1 MKNFTLAV
9 IRKGL
14 PKHAFTN
21 NLFNVGRRPL
31 WRKGREHYHFRE
43 NWYHISENKY
53 YVKENRY
60 QIRENWYHV
69 TAGANIMP
77 FCTKSCSVLKY
88 KNYFILNLVG

>member
-31 WRKGREHYHFRE
+31 WGRAE
-43 NWYHISENKY
+43 NTITLGKIGITLGKIS
-53 YVKENRY
+53 
-60 QIRENWYHV
+60 
-69 TAGANIMP
+69 TM
-77 FCTKSCSVLKY
+77 
-88 KNYFILNLVG
+88 